1 MTEWFL
7 DGLEQWGYLAI
18 FLWMAL
24 ENIIPPIPSEVIM
37 GFAGIAVAHGK
48 LTFWGVMVAGTV
60 GSTAGNYFWYWIGRY
75 VPLQKLKP
83 FVDRNGRWLTVEWS
97 QVEKIDAFFFRHG
110 QWLIFVMR
118 FMPFGRSI
126 ISLPAGI
133 SNMPRWKF
141 IVWTLAGTFIWN
153 LFLTGAGY
161 WLGHNFREA
170 EAWTGPAAVAI
181 CTAIALWYL
190 YRVVT
195 WKPKGD

>member
-1 MTEWFL
+1 LTQWFL

-18 FLWMAL
+18 FVWMAL

-48 LTFWGVMVAGTV
+48 LDFWGVMAAGTV
-60 GSTAGNYFWYWIGRY
+60 GSTAGNYFWYWIGKN
-75 VPLQKLKP
+75 VPLQRLKP

-133 SNMPRWKF
+133 SHMPRWKF

-181 CTAIALWYL
+181 GVLITVWYL
-190 YRVVT
+190 YRVAT
-195 WKPKGD
+195 WKPRG

>member
-1 MTEWFL
+1 MTDWFL
-7 DGLEQWGYLAI
+7 HTLEEWGYLGI
-18 FLWMAL
+18 FFWMAL

-48 LTFWGVMVAGTV
+48 LDFTGVMVAGTI

-75 VPLQKLKP
+75 VPLERLKP
-83 FVDRNGRWLTVEWS
+83 FVDRNARWLTVEWS
-97 QVEKIDAFFFRHG
+97 DVERIDRFFFKHG

-118 FMPFGRSI
+118 FMPFGRSM

-141 IVWTLAGTFIWN
+141 IVWTLAGTAIWN

-170 EAWTGPAAVAI
+170 ENWTGPAAAAIIGLIVIWYIWRVA
-181 CTAIALWYL
+181 
-190 YRVVT
+190 T
-195 WKPKGD
+195 WKPKG

>member
-1 MTEWFL
+1 MTDWFL
-7 DGLEQWGYLAI
+7 QNIEQWGYLAI

-48 LTFWGVMVAGTV
+48 LDFTGVMIAGTL
-60 GSTAGNYFWYWIGRY
+60 GSTAGNYFWYWIGRNI
-75 VPLQKLKP
+75 PLTRLRP
-83 FVDRNGRWLTVEWS
+83 FVERNGRWLTVTWHD
-97 QVEKIDAFFFRHG
+97 VERIDAFFFRHG
-110 QWLIFVMR
+110 QWLVFVMR

-133 SNMPRWKF
+133 ANMSLWRF
-141 IVWTLAGTFIWN
+141 IGWTLAGTAIWN
-153 LFLTGAGY
+153 AFLTLAGWYLGA
-161 WLGHNFREA
+161 NFREA

-181 CTAIALWYL
+181 LVAIAAWYL

-195 WKPKGD
+195 WKPRG

>member
-1 MTEWFL
+1 MTQWFL

-18 FLWMAL
+18 FVWMAL

-48 LTFWGVMVAGTV
+48 LDFWGVMAAGTV
-60 GSTAGNYFWYWIGRY
+60 GSTAGNYFWYWIGRN
-75 VPLQKLKP
+75 VPLQRLKP
-83 FVDRNGRWLTVEWS
+83 FVDRNGRWLTVEWR
-97 QVEKIDAFFFRHG
+97 QVERIDSFFFKHG

-181 CTAIALWYL
+181 GVVITLWYL

-195 WKPKGD
+195 WKPRG

>member
-1 MTEWFL
+1 MTQWFL
-7 DGLEQWGYLAI
+7 ETLEHWGYLGI

-48 LTFWGVMVAGTV
+48 LGFTGVMIAGTL
-60 GSTAGNYFWYWIGRY
+60 GSTLGNYFWYWIGRY
-75 VPLQKLKP
+75 VPLQRLRP
-83 FVDRNGRWLTVEWS
+83 FVERNGRWLTVEWDD
-97 QVEKIDAFFFRHG
+97 VERIDRFFFRHG

-126 ISLPAGI
+126 ISLPAGV

-141 IVWTLAGTFIWN
+141 IAWTLAGTAIWN

-161 WLGHNFREA
+161 WLGANFRAA
-170 EAWTGPAAVAI
+170 ERWTGPAAAVLLAAI
-181 CTAIALWYL
+181 TLFYLW
-190 YRVVT
+190 RVIT
-195 WKPKGD
+195 WKPKG